1 MPGID
6 KAQFFSHFNIWSEFK
21 KKIQNFRI
29 SSYLR
34 SITVV
39 EVISSS
45 IVIFLES
52 SKLQIWMYKYFTYF

>member
-6 KAQFFSHFNIWSEFK
+6 TAQFFLISTSDQNSE
-21 KKIQNFRI
+21 KKIQNFKI
-29 SSYLR
+29 SGYLR

-52 SKLQIWMYKYFTYF
+52 CKLQIWMYKYFTYF

>member
-6 KAQFFSHFNIWSEFK
+6 KAQFFLISTSDQNSK